1 MIHISSIHETYYDRP
16 SHMKPIGTRLSKD
29 PEVKPGRLNTYS
41 NINGLGQ
48 IRILNVDI
56 SVKFEETRLV
66 PEREKN

>member
-1 MIHISSIHETYYDRP
+1 
-16 SHMKPIGTRLSKD
+16 MKPIGTRLSKD